1 MLMQTYYKEICYLQ
15 QKHGYLQQ
23 KHGYLQQ
30 KHGYLQQ
37 NTLQYA
43 AKCVAFCR

>member
-23 KHGYLQQ
+23 KHD
-30 KHGYLQQ
+30 YLQQ

>member
-15 QKHGYLQQ
+15 QKYGYLQ
-23 KHGYLQQ
+23 L
-30 KHGYLQQ
+30 

-43 AKCVAFCR
+43 AKCIAFCR